1 MLVAAALLSLAL
13 GPTCHGAI
21 LLYSDDF
28 ESYQVGSLI
37 DGQGAWVNNVVLYEF
52 YVENHPLGVHDG
64 NFLMRGGGVVC
75 NVPGESFA
83 TVHLTNAGGFDGLT
97 VGFEYVLQLNE
108 NAMVEISP
116 DNTAWTDVTSEFG
129 LVQMAS
135 NDTTWPAFAD
145 LSDEVGQ
152 AGLQTDLYLRFT
164 AWDPSGAGDWHWF
177 GIDNLRVE
185 IPEPATLS
193 LFGVGI
199 VGLGLRSRNSHS

>member
-1 MLVAAALLSLAL
+1 MPQILVATALLSLAF
-13 GPTCHGAI
+13 GSTCHGAI

-75 NVPGESFA
+75 NVPGDSYA
-83 TVHLTNAGGFDGLT
+83 TVLVSNPGGFDGLT

-108 NAMVEISP
+108 AAMVEISP
-116 DNTAWTDVTSEFG
+116 DNTAWTDVSSEFG

-145 LSDEVGQ
+145 LSDEADQ
-152 AGLQTDLYLRFT
+152 AGIQTDLYLRFT

-177 GIDNLRVE
+177 GIDNLRVGV
-185 IPEPATLS
+185 PEPTTLS
-193 LFGVGI
+193 LLAAGI
-199 VGLGLRSRNSHS
+199 AALISRRRP